1 MKPVQVSGEV
11 DSVGKLHLNN
21 IPLLPVSQKV
31 RVLILEQ
38 TDIAAIEQ
46 MIELSEEVWFFV
58 NGDKDKCWFYLG
70 RVKAFRTVIL
80 ASSYIDELYVA
91 SKK

>member
-1 MKPVQVSGEV
+1 
-11 DSVGKLHLNN
+11 
-21 IPLLPVSQKV
+21 
-31 RVLILEQ
+31 
-38 TDIAAIEQ
+38 
-46 MIELSEEVWFFV
+46 MIELSEEVWFIV

-80 ASSYIDELYVA
+80 ASSYIDEFYVA